1 MFESLSKLGKALEN
15 FKLDR
20 DTDKEEDEKTSLEEY
35 LDFQKAKEEFTPT
48 EEQKSVMTME
58 DYPGQTKTGEEILIE
73 QSKTEKKEDQLDQ
86 KIKDIQKVLTSF
98 GEKAEDVSLIKT
110 ENIMDDPAKS
120 RSMNLQPLDLGGL
133 AQKQYISSFLPT
145 SSSQTNRVDI
155 LLEQLKN
162 LGLS

>member
-1 MFESLSKLGKALEN
+1 MFESLSRLGKALEN

-58 DYPGQTKTGEEILIE
+58 DLPGQTKSGEEILVE
-73 QSKTEKKEDQLDQ
+73 QSKTEKEEDQLDQ

-98 GEKAEDVSLIKT
+98 GEKAEDVTTIKP
-110 ENIMDDPAKS
+110 EIIIDDPAKS
-120 RSMNLQPLDLGGL
+120 KSMNLQPLDLGGL
-133 AQKQYISSFLPT
+133 AQKQYVSSFLPT
-145 SSSQTNRVDI
+145 SSSQTNRVDV
-155 LLEQLKN
+155 LLQQLKN
-162 LGLS
+162 LGLR

>member
-20 DTDKEEDEKTSLEEY
+20 DTDKEDEKTSLEEY

-48 EEQKSVMTME
+48 EEQESVMTME

-73 QSKTEKKEDQLDQ
+73 QSKTEKKEDELDK
-86 KIKDIQKVLTSF
+86 KINDIQKVLTSF
-98 GEKAEDVSLIKT
+98 GEKAEDVTTIKP
-110 ENIMDDPAKS
+110 EVIVDDPVKS
-120 RSMNLQPLDLGGL
+120 RTLNLEPLDLGNL
-133 AQKQYISSFLPT
+133 AQKEYLQGLLPS

-155 LLEQLKN
+155 LLQQLKN
-162 LGLS
+162 LGL

>member
-58 DYPGQTKTGEEILIE
+58 DYPGQTKTGEETLIE

-110 ENIMDDPAKS
+110 EKEQNHLEIQLQKPS
-120 RSMNLQPLDLGGL
+120 RV
-133 AQKQYISSFLPT
+133 K
-145 SSSQTNRVDI
+145 
-155 LLEQLKN
+155 LLEAALKSKTQL
-162 LGLS
+162 